1 MRYNRIT
8 VNKATDASPRPWA
21 EAMSLAIRTMWTV
34 LAFGVASGAN
44 AQGIVKIM
52 ASGSVLNLSNFAS
65 VNPDC
70 TSRGKTVVRIVS
82 GPAHGS
88 ITLRAG
94 PAFSFFPRLPNCNS
108 RKVPGVAV
116 MYRPER
122 GFVGT
127 ESVSLD
133 VIYPSGNESS
143 PSYAILVK

>member
-1 MRYNRIT
+1 M
-8 VNKATDASPRPWA
+8 
-21 EAMSLAIRTMWTV
+21 LAIG
-34 LAFGVASGAN
+34 AADGAN

-70 TSRGKTVVRIVS
+70 TSKGKTVVRIVS

-88 ITLRAG
+88 ITLREG
-94 PAFSFFPRLPNCNS
+94 PVFSFFPRLPNCNS
-108 RKVPGVAV
+108 RKVPGVGV

-127 ESVSLD
+127 DSVSLD
-133 VIYPSGNESS
+133 VIYPSGNERSE
-143 PSYAILVK
+143 SYSIVAK